1 MGEREVRTMIDWN
14 EVARFYFLCAKED
27 IRVAVAAAAWG
38 MRDSFRRLA
47 LLNLKR
53 ALANR
58 ERARAV

>member
-1 MGEREVRTMIDWN
+1 MIDWN
-14 EVARFYFLCAKED
+14 TVARWYFTCAKED

-38 MRDSFRRLA
+38 MRDSFKRLA

-58 ERARAV
+58 ERAAVEP